1 MEGRV
6 NYLGVGIF
14 VTLFMAGLFGFAFW
28 LMKYGTTE
36 SYSRYLVYFDESV
49 AGLSRDAAV
58 KYMGVDIGT
67 VEKMRVDPK
76 NTSVV
81 EVYLKLNQDVTIKED
96 MRATLKFYGMTGLA
110 YVEITGKNPNAP
122 KLRPKEGESLPVI
135 PSSPSIYARL
145 DETLAHIA
153 SKLTITLGKIE
164 TLLSEENLRKF
175 GHTLAHIESV
185 TRTLAEKK
193 GDIATLIERAN
204 TLEIRAGKAL
214 ERIEGAFASFDDT
227 FVSDLKSTML
237 ELKNMTK
244 NLNTTL
250 RRGDYNLKAIAGPTL
265 RRLDR
270 LIKHLDE
277 ATGRVEET
285 LEQLQES
292 PSDLLFKRTPPKKG
306 PGE

>member
-14 VTLFMAGLFGFAFW
+14 VILFLTGLFGFAFW
-28 LMKYGTTE
+28 LMKYGTAE

-67 VEKMRVDPK
+67 VEKMKVNPK

-81 EVYLKLNQDVTIKED
+81 EVYLKLNHDVTIKED

-110 YVEITGKNPNAP
+110 YVEITGKDPNSP
-122 KLRPKEGESLPVI
+122 PLRPKKGETLPVI

-153 SKLTITLGKIE
+153 TKLTGTLEKFE
-164 TLLSEENLRKF
+164 TLLSDENLRHF
-175 GHTLAHIESV
+175 GQTLTHIESI
-185 TRTLAEKK
+185 TRTLKDKRE
-193 GDIATLIERAN
+193 DIGTLIDRAN
-204 TLEIRAGKAL
+204 TLEIRAERVL
-214 ERIEGAFASFDDT
+214 ERIEQTFASFDER
-227 FVSDLKSTML
+227 FASNLKSTMR
-237 ELKNMTK
+237 ELKKLTK

-250 RRGDYNLKAIAGPTL
+250 KRGDYNLKAIAEPTTRKL
-265 RRLDR
+265 NDLIERLGD
-270 LIKHLDE
+270 
-277 ATGRVEET
+277 ATSRVEET
-285 LEQLQES
+285 LEQLQQS
-292 PSDLLFKRTPPKKG
+292 PSDLLFKQTPPKKG